1 MYIEQFKAERF
12 YSRKHSV
19 ERRLVRQ
26 WAGQYRVRAVRRGVQ
41 CGEGSADRPAKAAP
55 DADLVPH
62 LAPRAKRETE
72 NRPRTASSA
81 EKVSTAVNVPVNSES
96 TPMPTTGMISPA

>member
-26 WAGQYRVRAVRRGVQ
+26 WAGQYRVRTVRRGVQ

-62 LAPRAKRETE
+62 LAPRAGACLRVM
-72 NRPRTASSA
+72 SSSSLGA
-81 EKVSTAVNVPVNSES
+81 A
-96 TPMPTTGMISPA
+96 

>member
-1 MYIEQFKAERF
+1 MDLKQVKAERF
-12 YSRKHSV
+12 DPRQYAV
-19 ERRLVRQ
+19 ERGLVRQ
-26 WAGQYRVRAVRRGVQ
+26 GAGQYRVVAVRLGAQGGERG
-41 CGEGSADRPAKAAP
+41 AHRAAKAPP

-72 NRPRTASSA
+72 NRPRAASST
-81 EKVSTAVNVPVNSES
+81 EKISTAVNVPVNSES